1 MCAKGG
7 YILGPTQSDDM
18 LEASIV
24 FYISELYAGAQLP
37 PSISRDGKQRVCV
50 CARVCMCVC
59 VRECLIEY
67 IVTV

>member
-50 CARVCMCVC
+50 CARVCVRERETECVC
-59 VRECLIEY
+59 VC
-67 IVTV
+67 V